1 MIKRLTFI
9 FTLFLS
15 FSALAQETDTIYN
28 PVTHYSSPKS
38 YELGGVT
45 VTGVKHLENNVLVQI
60 SGLRVGTT
68 IEVPGEKV
76 TNAIN
81 KLYKQ
86 GLFSDIQ
93 ITATKEIG
101 NKIYLNIQLQE
112 RPRLSLVNYNGTSK
126 SETTKLKEKLK
137 LMKGTQVT
145 DYLVTNIKT
154 IVEGYFKE
162 KGFYNTSVSVI
173 QRDDS
178 AEENSVIL
186 DINIDRNNKIKIKHI
201 FVEGNTAFTDK
212 KVKKAIK
219 DSKEK
224 TFRNF
229 LKSSKYIEEKWNE
242 DKLTLIEKYNE
253 KGYRDALVL
262 SDSIEQVS
270 EDRVNIHVKVKEGN
284 QYFFNNI
291 DWVGNTVYTG
301 YWLQRVLGIKKG
313 DVYNQTLL
321 DKRLSSDDDAVS
333 NQYLD
338 KGYLFFNV
346 NPVETVIGKDSINLE
361 MRIVEG
367 KQATIDR
374 VNIIGNT
381 KTHEHVARREL
392 YTYPGELFSKS
403 DIIRSVRELA
413 QLGHFDPETISPDV
427 KPHPE
432 SGTVD
437 INYKLE
443 EKANDQIELSGGWG
457 AGMIIGTV
465 GLKFSNFSIRNMFNK
480 EAWSPLPT
488 GDGQTLSIRAQT
500 NGSYYNSY
508 SMSFTEPWL
517 GGKKPTS
524 LSTSIYYSQQTG
536 YSRSYSR
543 NYSYGGGMGGNS
555 DQSQKVFGASVGL
568 ARRLKWPD
576 NYFSLYNEVSYQN
589 YRLKDWQY
597 YLIANG
603 TSNNFSFTTT
613 LSRSSI
619 DNPLYTRRGSSF
631 SLSVKVT
638 PPYSLFDNINYSR
651 LTTSDRDNQKRYK
664 WIEYHKW
671 VFKGKMYTSL
681 LNSTDKLVLYTGTE
695 FGYLGYFNKDKRSP
709 FEGFEVGGDGMSGY
723 SMYGSDNIGLR
734 GYENGSLTP
743 VSANGRRL
751 GGNIYSKFT
760 AEVRYPLSLSQ
771 SATIYA
777 LAFAE
782 AGNAYYDFEQF
793 QPFNLKRS
801 AGVGL
806 RIFLPMFGL
815 LGIDYGY
822 GFDEANQAGQNG
834 GQFHFVIGQ
843 QF

>member
-1 MIKRLTFI
+1 MIKRLAFI
-9 FTLFLS
+9 FTLLLS
-15 FSALAQETDTIYN
+15 FSAKAQETDTIYN
-28 PVTHYSSPKS
+28 PTIYYSSPQKF
-38 YELGGVT
+38 ELGGVT
-45 VTGVKHLENNVLVQI
+45 VTGVKHLESNVLVQI
-60 SGLRVGTT
+60 SGLRVGSE
-68 IEVPGEKV
+68 IEVPGEKI
-76 TNAIN
+76 TKAIQ

-93 ITATKEIG
+93 ISATKLIDK
-101 NKIYLNIQLQE
+101 KIYLNIYLQE
-112 RPRLSLVNYNGTSK
+112 RPRLSDVNYNGTSK
-126 SETTKLKEKLK
+126 SETNKLKEKLK

-145 DYLVTNIKT
+145 DYLISSTKT
-154 IVEGYFKE
+154 IIENYFKE
-162 KGFYNTSVSVI
+162 KGFYNTEVSI
-173 QRDDS
+173 LQRDDS
-178 AEENSVIL
+178 SEENSVLL
-186 DINIDRNNKIKIKHI
+186 DVNIDRNNKIKVKNI
-201 FVEGNTAFTDK
+201 FIEGNEAFTDK
-212 KVKKAIK
+212 KVKKSIK
-219 DSKEK
+219 DTKEK
-224 TFRNF
+224 KFKYF
-229 LKSSKYIEEKWNE
+229 LKSSKYIEDKWKA
-242 DKLTLIEKYNE
+242 DKITLIDKYNE
-253 KGYRDALVL
+253 KGYRDAIIL

-270 EDRVNIHVKVKEGN
+270 DDRVNIYLKLKEGN
-284 QYFFNNI
+284 QYFFNDI
-291 DWVGNTVYTG
+291 TWVGNTVYTS
-301 YWLQRVLGIKKG
+301 YFLDRVLKIKKG

-321 DKRLSSDDDAVS
+321 NERLSSDDDAVS
-333 NQYLD
+333 NLYLD
-338 KGYLFFNV
+338 NGYLFFNV
-346 NPVETVIGKDSINLE
+346 NPVETVFGKDSINLE
-361 MRIVEG
+361 MRMVEG

-374 VNIIGNT
+374 VNIVGNT

-392 YTYPGELFSKS
+392 YTYPGELFSKA
-403 DIIRSVRELA
+403 DIIRSIRELA
-413 QLGHFDPETISPDV
+413 QLGHFDPEKINPDI

-437 INYKLE
+437 ITYELE

-465 GLKFSNFSIRNMFNK
+465 GLRFSNFSIRNIFNK

-508 SMSFTEPWL
+508 SISFTEPWL

-536 YSRSYSR
+536 YSRSY
-543 NYSYGGGMGGNS
+543 NYYATVGNSS
-555 DQSQKVFGASVGL
+555 DQSQKIFGASVGL

-576 NYFSLYNEVSYQN
+576 DYFSLYNEVSYQN
-589 YRLKDWQY
+589 FKLNNWQY
-597 YLIANG
+597 YLISNG

-631 SLSVKVT
+631 SLSLKMT
-638 PPYSLFDNINYSR
+638 PPFSLFEDLDYSR
-651 LTTSDRDNQKRYK
+651 ASETELYK

-671 VFKGKMYTSL
+671 VFKGKVYTPM
-681 LNSTDKLVLYTGTE
+681 LNKTDKLVLYTGAE
-695 FGYLGYFNKDKRSP
+695 FGYLGFYDPNKKSP

-743 VSANGRRL
+743 IFSNGRRK
-751 GGNIYSKFT
+751 GANIYSKFT

-782 AGNAYYDFEQF
+782 AGNAWYDFDEY

-822 GFDEANQAGQNG
+822 GFDDANLKGQNG

>member
-15 FSALAQETDTIYN
+15 FAAIAQKTDTIYN
-28 PVTHYSSPKS
+28 PVVQYTSSPKT

-45 VTGVKHLENNVLVQI
+45 VSGVKHLESNVLVQI
-60 SGLRVGTT
+60 SGLRVGAQ
-68 IEVPGEKV
+68 IEIPGEKV
-76 TNAIN
+76 TKAVN

-93 ITATKEIG
+93 ITATKLIDK
-101 NKIYLNIQLQE
+101 KIYLNIHLQE
-112 RPRLSLVNYNGTSK
+112 RPRLSEVNYNGTSK
-126 SETTKLKEKLK
+126 SETNKIKERLK
-137 LMKGTQVT
+137 LQRGTQVT
-145 DYLVTNIKT
+145 DYMITNIET
-154 IVEGYFKE
+154 IVGNYFKE
-162 KGFYNTSVSVI
+162 KGFYNVDVNVL
-173 QRDDS
+173 QRDDPNE
-178 AEENSVIL
+178 ANSVIL
-186 DINIDRNNKIKIKHI
+186 DINMDRNNKIKIKNI
-201 FVEGNTAFTDK
+201 FIEGNDALSDK

-224 TFRNF
+224 RVRNF
-229 LKSSKYIEEKWNE
+229 FKSAKYIEEKWHD
-242 DKLTLIEKYNE
+242 DKIGLITKYNE
-253 KGYRDALVL
+253 KGYRDAIII
-262 SDSIEQVS
+262 SDSVEQVS
-270 EDRVNIHVKVKEGN
+270 EDRVNLYLKLREGN
-284 QYFFNNI
+284 QYFFNDI
-291 DWVGNTVYTG
+291 AWVGNTVYTN
-301 YWLQRVLGIKKG
+301 YFLDRVLKVKKG
-313 DVYNQTLL
+313 DVYNQTYLNE
-321 DKRLSSDDDAVS
+321 RLRDDDDAVS
-333 NQYLD
+333 NLYLD
-338 KGYLFFNV
+338 NGYLFFNV
-346 NPVETVIGKDSINLE
+346 NPVERVIGKDSINIE
-361 MRIVEG
+361 MRMVEG

-374 VNIIGNT
+374 VNIVGNT

-413 QLGHFDPETISPDV
+413 QLGHFDPEAINPDI

-437 INYKLE
+437 ITYELA

-465 GLKFSNFSIRNMFNK
+465 GLRFSNFSIRNIFNK

-500 NGSYYNSY
+500 NGSFYNSY
-508 SMSFTEPWL
+508 SLSFTEPWL

-524 LSTSIYYSQQTG
+524 LSTSIYYSQQSGFNRSAYRYTG
-536 YSRSYSR
+536 FTDVDT
-543 NYSYGGGMGGNS
+543 
-555 DQSQKVFGASVGL
+555 DQSQKIFGASVGL

-576 NYFSLYNEVSYQN
+576 DYFSLYNEVSYQN
-589 YRLKDWQY
+589 FRLKNWAY
-597 YLIANG
+597 YLISDG

-631 SLSVKVT
+631 SLSLKFT
-638 PPYSLFDNINYSR
+638 PPYSLFEDLDYSR
-651 LTTSDRDNQKRYK
+651 ASDDEKYK

-671 VFKGKMYTSL
+671 VFKGKMYNGL
-681 LNSTDKLVLYTGTE
+681 LPKNDKLVLYTGAE
-695 FGYLGYFNKDKRSP
+695 FGYLGYYDKDKRSP

-723 SMYGSDNIGLR
+723 SMYGSDNIGVR

-743 VSANGRRL
+743 IQADGRRL
-751 GGNIYSKFT
+751 GGNIYSKLT

-782 AGNAYYDFEQF
+782 AGNSWFEFEDF

-815 LGIDYGY
+815 LGIDWAY
-822 GFDEANQAGQNG
+822 GFDEANRQGQNG
-834 GQFHFVIGQ
+834 SQFHFVIGQ

>member
-1 MIKRLTFI
+1 MIKRLAFI
-9 FTLFLS
+9 FTLLLS
-15 FSALAQETDTIYN
+15 FSAQAQETDTIYN
-28 PVTHYSSPKS
+28 PTIYYSSPQKF
-38 YELGGVT
+38 ELGGVT
-45 VTGVKHLENNVLVQI
+45 VTGVKHLESNVLVQI
-60 SGLRVGTT
+60 SGLRVGSE
-68 IEVPGEKV
+68 IEVPGEKI
-76 TNAIN
+76 TKAIQ

-93 ITATKEIG
+93 ISATKLIDK
-101 NKIYLNIQLQE
+101 KIYLNIYLQE
-112 RPRLSLVNYNGTSK
+112 RPRLSDVNYNGTSK
-126 SETTKLKEKLK
+126 SETNKLKEKLK

-145 DYLVTNIKT
+145 DYLISSTKT
-154 IVEGYFKE
+154 IIENYFKE
-162 KGFYNTSVSVI
+162 KGFYNTEVSI
-173 QRDDS
+173 LQRDDS
-178 AEENSVIL
+178 SEENSVLL
-186 DINIDRNNKIKIKHI
+186 DVNIDRNNKIKVKNI
-201 FVEGNTAFTDK
+201 FIEGNEAFTDK
-212 KVKKAIK
+212 KVKKSIK
-219 DSKEK
+219 DTKEK
-224 TFRNF
+224 KFKYF
-229 LKSSKYIEEKWNE
+229 LKSSKYIEDKWKA
-242 DKLTLIEKYNE
+242 DKITLIDKYNE
-253 KGYRDALVL
+253 KGYRDAIIL

-270 EDRVNIHVKVKEGN
+270 DDRVNIYLKLKEGN
-284 QYFFNNI
+284 QYFFNDI
-291 DWVGNTVYTG
+291 TWVGNTVYTS
-301 YWLQRVLGIKKG
+301 YFLDRVLKIKKG

-321 DKRLSSDDDAVS
+321 NERLSSDDDAVS
-333 NQYLD
+333 NLYLD
-338 KGYLFFNV
+338 NGYLFFNV
-346 NPVETVIGKDSINLE
+346 NPVETVFGKDSINLE
-361 MRIVEG
+361 MRMVEG

-374 VNIIGNT
+374 VNIVGNT

-392 YTYPGELFSKS
+392 YTYPGELFSKA
-403 DIIRSVRELA
+403 DIIRSIRELA
-413 QLGHFDPETISPDV
+413 QLGHFDPEKINPDI

-437 INYKLE
+437 ITYELE

-465 GLKFSNFSIRNMFNK
+465 GLRFSNFSIRNIFNK

-508 SMSFTEPWL
+508 SISFTEPWL

-536 YSRSYSR
+536 YSRSY
-543 NYSYGGGMGGNS
+543 NYYATVGNSS
-555 DQSQKVFGASVGL
+555 DQSQKIFGASVGL
-568 ARRLKWPD
+568 ARRLQWPD
-576 NYFSLYNEVSYQN
+576 DYFSLYNEVSYQN
-589 YRLKDWQY
+589 FKLNNWQY
-597 YLIANG
+597 YLISNG

-631 SLSVKVT
+631 SLSLKMT
-638 PPYSLFDNINYSR
+638 PPFSLFENLDYSR
-651 LTTSDRDNQKRYK
+651 ASEDELYK

-671 VFKGKMYTSL
+671 VFKGKVYTPM
-681 LNSTDKLVLYTGTE
+681 LNKTDKLVLYTGAE
-695 FGYLGYFNKDKRSP
+695 FGYLGFYDPDKKSP

-743 VSANGRRL
+743 IFPNGRRK
-751 GGNIYSKFT
+751 GANIYSKFT

-782 AGNAYYDFEQF
+782 AGNAWYDFDEF

-822 GFDEANQAGQNG
+822 GFDDANLKGQNG

>member
-28 PVTHYSSPKS
+28 PVAHYSSPKS

-145 DYLVTNIKT
+145 DYLVANTKT

-162 KGFYNTSVSVI
+162 KGFYNTIVSVI

-224 TFRNF
+224 TLRNF

-517 GGKKPTS
+517 GGKKPTA

-543 NYSYGGGMGGNS
+543 NYSYGAGTNGNS

-568 ARRLKWPD
+568 SRRLKWPD
-576 NYFSLYNEVSYQN
+576 NYFALYNEVSYQN

-597 YLIANG
+597 YLISNG

-631 SLSVKVT
+631 SLSMKIT

-751 GGNIYSKFT
+751 GANIYSKFT

>member
-1 MIKRLTFI
+1 MIKPLI
-9 FTLFLS
+9 FFLTLFLS

-28 PVTHYSSPKS
+28 PKVYYSAPKS

-45 VTGVKHLENNVLVQI
+45 ITGVKHLENNVLVQI
-60 SGLRVGTT
+60 SGLRVGST

-76 TNAIN
+76 TQAID

-93 ITATKEIG
+93 ISATKVMDK
-101 NKIYLNIQLQE
+101 KIYLNIQLQE

-126 SETTKLKEKLK
+126 SETTKLKERLK

-145 DYLVTNIKT
+145 DYLITNATT
-154 IVEGYFKE
+154 IVESYFKE
-162 KGFYNTSVSVI
+162 KGFYNTTVSII
-173 QRDDS
+173 QRDDIS
-178 AEENSVIL
+178 EENSVIL
-186 DINIDRNNKIKIKHI
+186 DVNIDRNNKIKIKHI
-201 FVEGNTAFTDK
+201 LIEGNTAFSDK

-224 TFRNF
+224 TLMNF
-229 LKSSKYIEEKWNE
+229 LKSSKYIEEKWND
-242 DKLTLIEKYNE
+242 DKLALIEKYNE
-253 KGYRDALVL
+253 KGYRDAVIV
-262 SDSIEQVS
+262 SDSVEPVS
-270 EDRVNIHVKVKEGN
+270 ADRVNIHVKLKEGK

-291 DWVGNTVYTG
+291 DWIGNTVYPG
-301 YWLQRVLGIKKG
+301 AWLQRVLQIKKG

-321 DKRLSSDDDAVS
+321 DERLTSDDDAVS

-346 NPVETVIGKDSINLE
+346 NPVETVIGMDSINLE

-392 YTYPGELFSKS
+392 YTYPGSLFSKS

-413 QLGHFDPETISPDV
+413 QLGHFDPEAISPDV

-437 INYKLE
+437 INYSLE

-536 YSRSYSR
+536 YSRSYS
-543 NYSYGGGMGGNS
+543 NSYSNYGGSGSNS

-589 YRLKDWQY
+589 YKLKDWQY
-597 YLIANG
+597 YLISDG

-631 SLSVKVT
+631 SLSVKIT
-638 PPYSLFDNINYSR
+638 PPFSIFDNIDYG
-651 LTTSDRDNQKRYK
+651 SDNVSDQERYK

-671 VFKGKMYTSL
+671 VFKGKMYSSL

-695 FGYLGYFNKDKRSP
+695 FGYLGFYNENKRSP

-743 VSANGRRL
+743 VDENGRRL

-782 AGNAYYDFEQF
+782 AGNAWYDFEDF

>member
-15 FSALAQETDTIYN
+15 ITAIAQETDTIFN
-28 PVTHYSSPKS
+28 PTLHYSSPKK

-45 VTGVKHLENNVLVQI
+45 VTGVKHLESNVLVQI
-60 SGLRVGTT
+60 SGLREGAEV
-68 IEVPGEKV
+68 EVPGEKV
-76 TNAIN
+76 TKAIN

-93 ITATKEIG
+93 ITATKIVDK
-101 NKIYLNIQLQE
+101 KIYLNIHLQE
-112 RPRLSLVNYNGTSK
+112 RPRLSSVNYIGTSK
-126 SETTKLKEKLK
+126 SETNKLKERLK
-137 LMKGTQVT
+137 LQKGTQVT
-145 DYLVTNIKT
+145 DFLIANTQT
-154 IVEGYFKE
+154 IVENYFKE
-162 KGFYNTSVSVI
+162 KGFYNIDVNVL
-173 QRDDS
+173 QRDDLT
-178 AEENSVIL
+178 EENSVII
-186 DINIDRNNKIKIKHI
+186 DINMDRNNKIKIKNI
-201 FVEGNTAFTDK
+201 FIEGNVALSDK

-219 DSKEK
+219 ESKEK
-224 TFRNF
+224 RLRNF
-229 LKSSKYIEEKWNE
+229 FKSSKYIEDNWKE
-242 DKLTLIEKYNE
+242 DKITLISKYNE
-253 KGYRDALVL
+253 KGYRDALIIT
-262 SDSIEQVS
+262 DSVEQVS
-270 EDRVNIHVKVKEGN
+270 EDRVNIYLKLNEGN
-284 QYFFNNI
+284 QYFFNDI
-291 DWVGNTVYTG
+291 TWVGNTVYTSFD
-301 YWLQRVLGIKKG
+301 LERVLKIKKG
-313 DVYNQTLL
+313 DVYNQTYL
-321 DKRLSSDDDAVS
+321 DERLSLDDDAVS
-333 NQYLD
+333 NWYLD
-338 KGYLFFNV
+338 KGYLFFNI
-346 NPVETVIGKDSINLE
+346 NPVEKVIGKDSINLE
-361 MRIVEG
+361 MRMIEG

-413 QLGHFDPETISPDV
+413 QLGHFDPEAINPDI

-437 INYKLE
+437 INYELE

-465 GLKFSNFSIRNMFNK
+465 GLRFSNFSIRNIFNK

-508 SMSFTEPWL
+508 SLSFTEPWL

-524 LSTSIYYSQQTG
+524 LTTSIYYSQQSG
-536 YSRSYSR
+536 YSSSY
-543 NYSYGGGMGGNS
+543 NYYTTYGNSS
-555 DQSQKVFGASVGL
+555 DQSQKIFGASVGL

-576 NYFSLYNEVSYQN
+576 DYFSLYNEVSYQN
-589 YRLKDWQY
+589 FNLENWQY
-597 YLIANG
+597 YLISDG

-619 DNPLYTRRGSSF
+619 DNPLYTRKGSSF
-631 SLSVKVT
+631 SISLKFT
-638 PPYSLFDNINYSR
+638 PPYSLFEDLDYSR
-651 LTTSDRDNQKRYK
+651 ASDEELYK

-671 VFKGKMYTSL
+671 TFKGKMYNGL
-681 LNSTDKLVLYTGTE
+681 LSKNDKLVLYTGAE
-695 FGYLGYFNKDKRSP
+695 FGYLGYYDKNKRSP

-723 SMYGSDNIGLR
+723 SMYGSDNVGLR

-743 VSANGRRL
+743 VFSDGRRK

-760 AEVRYPLSLSQ
+760 AEIRYPLSLSQ

-782 AGNAYYDFEQF
+782 AGNAWYDFEEF

-822 GFDEANQAGQNG
+822 GFDNANLAGQNG